1 MKKIAAGDKVRF
13 LNTVGGGTVKGF
25 LNKQLVI
32 VEDEYGFDVPV
43 LISECVVVESAG
55 NAKMEQVPEN
65 EEAAF
70 EKTLSS
76 AAAFEKTGTPAVF
89 EKTVSPATF
98 EKTVSPAPAPG
109 GRVQE
114 REAAQETAE
123 GEHITAC
130 LAYLPTDIKNLSTS
144 SYECYFV
151 NDSNYYLLFNYM
163 SHENNAWKSR
173 YNGSIEPNTKIFLE
187 EFDKAALNEIE
198 KVCVQFIAFKHQKP
212 FRFKNPCSVEL
223 RIDPV
228 KFYKLHSFRE
238 NDYFEED
245 ALVYYIMQDDVP
257 GRELPVSADDLERA
271 IREKISAERRPRIQ
285 RIEKKEKD
293 PVREIDLHADALL
306 DTTAGM
312 SNADLLEYQLNKF
325 NEVMR
330 EQIRHK
336 NQKIVFI
343 HGKGDGVLKNAI
355 LKELKTKYPKCYYQ
369 DASFQKYGYGAT
381 LVTIG

>member
-1 MKKIAAGDKVRF
+1 MKKISAGDKVRF

-32 VEDEYGFDVPV
+32 VEDEHGFDVPI

-55 NAKMEQVPEN
+55 NDKMGLDPEDK
-65 EEAAF
+65 ETPF
-70 EKTLSS
+70 EKAL
-76 AAAFEKTGTPAVF
+76 
-89 EKTVSPATF
+89 SPATP
-98 EKTVSPAPAPG
+98 EAPEV
-109 GRVQE
+109 RVKE
-114 REAAQETAE
+114 TEAAQETAE
-123 GEHITAC
+123 GERITAC

-151 NDSNYYLLFNYM
+151 NDSNYYLFFNYM
-163 SHENNAWKSR
+163 SRENNAWKSR
-173 YNGSIEPNTKIFLE
+173 RNGSIEPNTKIFLE
-187 EFDKAALNEIE
+187 EFDKSALNEIE

-223 RIDPV
+223 RIDTV

-238 NDYFEED
+238 NDYFEDD
-245 ALVYYIMQDDVP
+245 ALLYFILQDDVP
-257 GRELPVSADDLERA
+257 ERELLVSAGDLERA
-271 IREKISAERRPRIQ
+271 LKEKKSVERRPRIQ

-293 PVREIDLHADALL
+293 HPLEIDLHANALL

-325 NEVMR
+325 NAVMS
-330 EQIRHK
+330 EQIRNK

-369 DASFQKYGYGAT
+369 DASFQEYGYGAT
-381 LVTIG
+381 MVTIR